1 MIKIRVFKDADAVV
15 EIKVSGHAGFVGPE
29 GSDIVCSAVSSLVGY
44 LGILFTEV
52 LPGQAAVSADDGFFS
67 LQTER
72 VDRDSHVQVILNG
85 WVRAVTRLE
94 ENYKG
99 WVKVDLRQ

>member
-1 MIKIRVFKDADAVV
+1 MVKIRVVKDKGAVV
-15 EIKVSGHAGFVGPE
+15 GIKVSGHAGFVGPE

-44 LGILFTEV
+44 LGVLFTEV

-67 LQTER
+67 LKTEQTGRET
-72 VDRDSHVQVILNG
+72 HVQVVLDG
-85 WVRAVTRLE
+85 WVRAVVRLE